1 MNYSSL
7 FFILGIL
14 PLQGALVSLVTE
26 GVIDQSSEDGIDLG
40 TIGNSFRLSISYRS
54 DLQDSDP
61 SSLLS
66 TYVDDDLSVTL
77 EFIESGEII
86 RGTGGSIIVN
96 TILASDEFFPVS
108 DISFL
113 SNLPLLGTLFLSFT
127 DSDGALIPNNDL
139 PTQFGDAQDYDTAGF
154 SIIDLKTPRTIG
166 GSPIIITPLI
176 SGNVSTVSIPEPSI
190 PSLSLCLL
198 LAFTFKR
205 KRSL

>member
-26 GVIDQSSEDGIDLG
+26 GVIDQSSEDGVDLG
-40 TIGNSFRLSISYRS
+40 TTG
-54 DLQDSDP
+54 
-61 SSLLS
+61 

-86 RGTGGSIIVN
+86 RGTGGSISVN

-108 DISFL
+108 DILFL
-113 SNLPLLGTLFLSFT
+113 SDLPLLGTLFLSFT